1 MGFNCVRLTWT
12 LFLIIDHW
20 YHSQLDNRFNN
31 LTSSNPSPESKPTI
45 FQSSVFLSSKLISY
59 DRFSNILDGNSFFGH
74 KYFNPD
80 LWIIGLTRMATL
92 FNGAT
97 NVVSMNLRNESRGLK
112 QNVND
117 WCKYTQKGAKAVRRQ
132 TRRTCH
138 SSRINK

>member
-1 MGFNCVRLTWT
+1 MSSLGKNNVMVILD
-12 LFLIIDHW
+12 DHI
-20 YHSQLDNRFNN
+20 SN
-31 LTSSNPSPESKPTI
+31 LGWCCS
-45 FQSSVFLSSKLISY
+45 
-59 DRFSNILDGNSFFGH
+59 ILDGNSFFGH